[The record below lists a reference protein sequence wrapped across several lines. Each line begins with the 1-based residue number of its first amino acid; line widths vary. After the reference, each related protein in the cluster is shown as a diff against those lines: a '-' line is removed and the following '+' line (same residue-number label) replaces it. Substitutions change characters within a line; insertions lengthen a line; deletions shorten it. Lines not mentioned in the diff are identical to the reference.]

1 VKRRFRDQVVWIT
14 GGGSGI
20 GRTTALRFASEGAK
34 VAVSGRRAERLESVV
49 DDVGRMGGEAVAL
62 PLDVTDEAA
71 IEAAVEVL
79 LARFGRLDVALANA
93 GFSVAGPVAE
103 LNAEDWRR
111 QLDVNVVGAALT
123 ARYALPALSETQG
136 RIGLVGSVAAYL
148 CAPKLAPYNASK
160 FAVRALGMTLSAE
173 LHGSGVSCTTVHPGF
188 VESEIAQV
196 DNEGHFDPARED
208 RRPKKLMWTSEEA
221 AAEIVD
227 ALAKRKRE
235 HVFTRHGQ
243 LGAFIGQ
250 HFPRVAHVMLRR

>member
-49 DDVGRMGGEAVAL
+49 DDVGRMGGEAVAV

-71 IEAAVEVL
+71 VEAAVELVVE
-79 LARFGRLDVALANA
+79 RFGQLDVALANA
-93 GFSVAGPVAE
+93 GFSVAGPVAA
-103 LNAEDWRR
+103 LSAEDWRR

-123 ARYALPALSETQG
+123 ARYALPALTETKG
-136 RIGLVGSVAAYL
+136 RIGLVGSVAAFL
-148 CAPKLAPYNASK
+148 CAPKLAAYNTSK

-196 DNEGHFDPARED
+196 DNEGHYDPDRED

-221 AAEIVD
+221 AIEIVD

-250 HFPRVAHVMLRR
+250 HFPRVAHLMLRR